1 MILVLGFQLMRS
13 SSTASPATVPTE
25 VSSDFPRLLALESTE
40 IPRQATNTPVPLM
53 LTPTSGATLFVA
65 NVPISPTPLV
75 LLHDQQPDIIG
86 YSVEGRPLDVYT
98 FGNGEHQRMIV

>member
-1 MILVLGFQLMRS
+1 MIVMLGFQLLRG
-13 SSTASPATVPTE
+13 SSTQSPTTVPTQA
-25 VSSDFPRLLALESTE
+25 SSNFPRLLALESTD

-53 LTPTSGATLFVA
+53 LTPTFHGTLVAAT
-65 NVPISPTPLV
+65 VPISPTPLI

-86 YSVEGRPLDVYT
+86 FSVEERPLDVYT